1 MADDDK
7 KKAARQALVPNAE
20 GNVAVD
26 VIMGPYRDNRLTMTA
41 ADGQA
46 AINAHWARNP
56 QEPYGEHD
64 PLTDQQRTDALEA
77 SHAWAKAQQDAL
89 LENQPAKLPA
99 GQKTMKPEE
108 GEAYKTRSVAPEPPK
123 PAEPPK
129 R

>member
-7 KKAARQALVPNAE
+7 KKTARQELVLNAE

-46 AINAHWARNP
+46 AVDAHWARNP

-64 PLTDQQRTDALEA
+64 PLSDQERNDALEA
-77 SHAWAKAQQDAL
+77 SHAWAQAQQDAL
-89 LENQPAKLPA
+89 LEPQHKGPQA
-99 GQKTMKPEE
+99 
-108 GEAYKTRSVAPEPPK
+108 
-123 PAEPPK
+123 
-129 R
+129 